1 MDLEEE
7 VKASKGRLKTPF
19 SRLMSAEMALSEM
32 QASEERSAQTL
43 QQQEERNR
51 LREAT
56 TLREKDM
63 FDLLSRLGYCDASQT
78 DRATKKHMECFMKEN
93 PTEFV
98 GVSKVGTRSTLVEK
112 ILSAMARNDV
122 RDELEKH
129 IWVVKGVERDE

>member
-1 MDLEEE
+1 MREGH
-7 VKASKGRLKTPF
+7 ARICSP
-19 SRLMSAEMALSEM
+19 S
-32 QASEERSAQTL
+32 
-43 QQQEERNR
+43 
-51 LREAT
+51 LR
-56 TLREKDM
+56 D
-63 FDLLSRLGYCDASQT
+63 CDASRSQHI
-78 DRATKKHMECFMKEN
+78 TKKEKECFMKEN